1 MYLIQQKRNHF
12 SSLETL
18 LSTSKTILRFRRQ
31 VHFHYPLSYFFQL
44 LMGRG
49 FKTDSTLESLS
60 VILRLSTPL
69 PEAGFSDPG
78 MMELL
83 ANILVKYTESQDHLW
98 SWGSM
103 LNKDL

>member
-1 MYLIQQKRNHF
+1 
-12 SSLETL
+12 
-18 LSTSKTILRFRRQ
+18 
-31 VHFHYPLSYFFQL
+31 
-44 LMGRG
+44 MGRG

-83 ANILVKYTESQDHLW
+83 ANILVKYTESQDHL
-98 SWGSM
+98 
-103 LNKDL
+103 